1 MAETICARCGRPI
14 DDDDRRPLTFTEDG
28 RRCHLSCTG
37 HVRVLRQSDHDR

>member
-14 DDDDRRPLTFTEDG
+14 VNDDRPLVTDADG

-37 HVRVLRQSDHDR
+37 HVRVIREADHGRD